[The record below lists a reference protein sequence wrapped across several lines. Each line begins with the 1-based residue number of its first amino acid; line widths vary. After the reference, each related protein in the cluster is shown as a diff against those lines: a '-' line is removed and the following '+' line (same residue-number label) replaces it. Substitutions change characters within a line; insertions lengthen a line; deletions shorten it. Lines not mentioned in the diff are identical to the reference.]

1 MLERLASFCFH
12 RRRYVLLAWI
22 FALPLAFGLAT
33 AAGGTFSTQQGGK
46 LPNSDSQKAFELID
60 RVFPAAKGAL
70 SGANGQVVFFAES
83 GLANNKAEIDKFLAK
98 LRTKTNI
105 VKSAISPFESVQ
117 PRISRDGKTA
127 VVDVEFVEGIDFQ
140 KDPQTLPALARDIRK
155 AGVVTEFGGQAFYKF
170 EFPPSE
176 IFGLIAAVLILLLAF
191 GSLIAMGLPILTA
204 LFGVGI
210 AIALVQL
217 VAAFI
222 SMPNFVTQ
230 LSAMIGLGVGIDY
243 VLFIITRYREELS
256 HELTPHDAT
265 VRALGTSGK
274 AVVFAG
280 ITVLISM
287 LGMLLMNLDFVRGIA
302 IAGAMPVLII
312 VLASITLIPAMLGF
326 IGHHIN
332 SKRQRAKL
340 ADTKR
345 VHKETGWHRWSRL
358 VQRKAPLFAIAGFAL
373 LIALTIPV
381 KDLRLGFSDRG
392 NDPAESTTRK
402 AYDLSAKGFGAGSNG
417 PLIIAVDAEK
427 ATGDAGAN
435 ITELATK
442 IGFTPDVAFVLPPDL
457 RSLAK
462 KVVVLTVIPKSG
474 PQDEATDALVKNLRK
489 TVIPDAIAGTGLQA
503 YVGGWTAGGI
513 DFSSTIATR
522 LPLFIG
528 AVLIL
533 SFLLLMAVFRSILV
547 PLKAVIMNLL
557 SIGASYGV
565 VTWIFQNG
573 HLGSLIGLGKAGPIE
588 PWAPMMLFAIVFGL
602 SMDYEVFLLSKIK
615 EEYDI
620 RKDNSVAVVEGLA
633 STARLITAAAA
644 IMVCVFLG
652 FVMGDRTL
660 KLFGIGLA
668 TAVFLDATVV
678 RIILV
683 PATMQ
688 LLGNRNWWMPKWLD
702 KLLPTLDVEGHSA
715 HAAAVQ
721 AATSSAASSK
731 AVTR

>member
-12 RRRYVLLAWI
+12 RRWIVLITWI
-22 FALPLAFGLAT
+22 AALPLTFGIAI
-33 AAGGTFSTQQGGK
+33 AAGGTFSSQQGGK

-60 RVFPAAKGAL
+60 RAFPEVKGAA
-70 SGANGQVVFFAES
+70 SGANGQIVFAVPG
-83 GLANNKAEIDKFLAK
+83 GLTTKKAEIDTFLAK
-98 LRTKTNI
+98 LRTKNKIVKNI
-105 VKSAISPFESVQ
+105 VSPFESAQ
-117 PRISRDGKTA
+117 PRISRDGITA
-127 VVDVEFVEGIDFQ
+127 IADVEFVDGIDFQ
-140 KDPQTLPALARDIRK
+140 KDPQKLLPLARDIRK
-155 AGVVTEFGGQAFYKF
+155 AGVTTEFGGQAFFKF

-176 IFGLIAAVLILLLAF
+176 IFGLIAAVFILLLAF
-191 GSLIAMGLPILTA
+191 GSLVAMGLPILTA
-204 LFGVGI
+204 LLGVGI
-210 AIALVQL
+210 AIGFVQL
-217 VAAFI
+217 IAAFV

-230 LSAMIGLGVGIDY
+230 LSGMIGLGVGIDY

-256 HELTPHDAT
+256 NDLSPHDAT

-280 ITVLISM
+280 MTVLISM
-287 LGMLLMNLDFVRGIA
+287 LGMLLMRLDFVNGIA
-302 IAGAMPVLII
+302 IAGAMPVLVI

-340 ADTKR
+340 ADVKR
-345 VHKETGWHRWSRL
+345 VHRETGWHKWSRL
-358 VQRKAPLFAIAGFAL
+358 VQRKAPLFAVAGFAL
-373 LIALTIPV
+373 LIALTIPI

-392 NDPAESTTRK
+392 NDPAQSTTRK

-417 PLIIAVDAEK
+417 PLIIAVDAEN
-427 ATGDAGAN
+427 ATGDVGAN
-435 ITELATK
+435 IIKLADVLSK
-442 IGFTPDVAFVLPPDL
+442 TPDVAFVIPPDL

-462 KVVVLTVIPKSG
+462 KVVILTVIPTSG
-474 PQDEATDALVKNLRK
+474 PQDEATDTLVKHLRK
-489 TVIPDAIAGTGLQA
+489 TVIPGAVAGTGLRP

-513 DFSSTIATR
+513 DFSSTVAGR

-528 AVLIL
+528 AVLVL

-557 SIGASYGV
+557 
-565 VTWIFQNG
+565 
-573 HLGSLIGLGKAGPIE
+573 LIGLGKAGPIE

-678 RIILV
+678 RIVLV

-688 LLGNRNWWMPKWLD
+688 LLGNRNWWMPAWLD
-702 KLLPTLDVEGHSA
+702 RLLPKLDVEGHAA
-715 HAAAVQ
+715 HAAAVH
-721 AATSSAASSK
+721 AASVHA
-731 AVTR
+731 AVNR

>member
-12 RRRYVLLAWI
+12 RRRIVLLAWI
-22 FALPLAFGLAT
+22 LALPLAFGLAT
-33 AAGGTFSTQQGGK
+33 AAGGTFSSEQGGD
-46 LPNSDSQKAFELID
+46 LPNSDSQKAFDLIE
-60 RVFPAAKGAL
+60 RVFPEASGGL
-70 SGANGQVVFFAES
+70 SGANGQIVFVAEGGVAS
-83 GLANNKAEIDKFLAK
+83 KKAEIDTFLAK
-98 LRTKTNI
+98 LRAKDKI
-105 VKSAISPFESVQ
+105 VKSVVSPFDSPQ
-117 PRISRDGKTA
+117 PRISQDGNTA
-127 VVDVEFVEGIDFQ
+127 IVELEFVDGIDFQ
-140 KDPQTLPALARDIRK
+140 KDPQTLPALANDIRA
-155 AGVVTEFGGQAFYKF
+155 AGVTTEFGGQAFFRF

-176 IFGLIAAVLILLLAF
+176 IFGLFAAVIILLLAF

-204 LFGVGI
+204 VFGVGI

-217 VAAFI
+217 VAAFV

-256 HELTPHDAT
+256 HGLNPHDAT

-280 ITVLISM
+280 MTVLISM
-287 LGMLLMNLDFVRGIA
+287 LGMLLMGLDFVNGIA

-340 ADTKR
+340 VDTKR
-345 VHKETGWHRWSRL
+345 VHKETGWHKWSRL
-358 VQRKAPLFAIAGFAL
+358 VQRKALPFAVAGFAI

-392 NDPAESTTRK
+392 NDPADSTTRK

-417 PLIIAVDAEK
+417 PLIIAVDAQR
-427 ATGDAGAN
+427 ATGDAEADITKLVGA
-435 ITELATK
+435 ITKTK
-442 IGFTPDVAFVLPPDL
+442 DIAFVVPPDF

-462 KVVVLTVIPKSG
+462 KVVILTVLPTTG
-474 PQDEATDALVKNLRK
+474 PQEEATDILVKDLRK
-489 TVIPDAIAGTGLQA
+489 TVIPEAISGTGLKA

-513 DFSSTIATR
+513 DFSSTIAKR

-528 AVLIL
+528 AVLVL

-565 VTWIFQNG
+565 VTWIFQQG

-620 RKDNSVAVVEGLA
+620 RKDNSEAVVEGLA

-652 FVMGDRTL
+652 FIMGDRTL

-668 TAVFLDATVV
+668 TAVFLDATIV
-678 RIILV
+678 RIVLV

-688 LLGNRNWWMPKWLD
+688 LLGNRNWWMPNWLD
-702 KLLPTLDVEGHSA
+702 KLLPKLDVEGHA
-715 HAAAVQ
+715 NHAAAVQ
-721 AATSSAASSK
+721 AATVHAA
-731 AVTR
+731 AGR

>member
-12 RRRYVLLAWI
+12 RRRIVLIAWI
-22 FALPLAFGLAT
+22 LALPITFGIAI
-33 AAGGTFSTQQGGK
+33 AAGGTFSSQQGGK

-60 RVFPAAKGAL
+60 RVFPEAKGAA
-70 SGANGQVVFFAES
+70 SGANGQIVFAAQG
-83 GLANNKAEIDKFLAK
+83 GLTSKKAEIDIFLNDLRAK
-98 LRTKTNI
+98 NKIVKNI
-105 VKSAISPFESVQ
+105 VSPFESPQ
-117 PRISRDGKTA
+117 PRISQDGTTA
-127 VVDVEFVEGIDFQ
+127 IADIEFVDGIDFQ
-140 KDPQTLPALARDIRK
+140 KDPQKLVPLAGDLRK
-155 AGVVTEFGGQAFYKF
+155 AGVTTEFGGQAFFKF

-176 IFGLIAAVLILLLAF
+176 IFGLIAAVFILLLAF

-204 LFGVGI
+204 LLGVGI
-210 AIALVQL
+210 AIGLVQL
-217 VAAFI
+217 VAAFV

-230 LSAMIGLGVGIDY
+230 LSGMIGLGVGIDY

-256 HELTPHDAT
+256 HNLSPHDAT

-280 ITVLISM
+280 MTVLISM
-287 LGMLLMNLDFVRGIA
+287 LGMLLMRLDFVNGIA
-302 IAGAMPVLII
+302 IAGATPVLII

-326 IGHHIN
+326 IGQHVN

-340 ADTKR
+340 LDPKR
-345 VHKETGWHRWSRL
+345 EHKETGWHKWSRL
-358 VQRKAPLFAIAGFAL
+358 VQRKAPLFALGGFAL
-373 LIALTIPV
+373 LIALTIPI

-392 NDPAESTTRK
+392 NDPVDTTTRK

-417 PLIIAVDAEK
+417 PLIIAVDAEN
-427 ATGDAGAN
+427 AFGGAGAG
-435 ITELATK
+435 ITKLANVLSK
-442 IGFTPDVAFVLPPDL
+442 TPDVAFVIPPDL

-462 KVVVLTVIPKSG
+462 KVVILTVIPTSG
-474 PQDEATDALVKNLRK
+474 PQDEATDTLVKHLRK
-489 TVIPDAIAGTGLQA
+489 TVIPEAVSGTGLRA

-513 DFSSTIATR
+513 DFSSTIAKR

-528 AVLIL
+528 AVLVL

-565 VTWIFQNG
+565 VTWIFQQG

-620 RKDNSVAVVEGLA
+620 RKDNSEAVVEGLA

-678 RIILV
+678 RIVLV